1 MKQRRTS
8 LPCGFQEDALIAAAL
23 DEADTTLQQAV
34 HRHIRTCQECSG
46 LWVRYRSLQQVFTT
60 LQDTRSLEEPLHRA
74 QERLTQLLVRRPVV
88 HLAYHW
94 FPTTL
99 GTLCIAKSA
108 QGVSLLTWEL
118 QARQLLSTLGRQA
131 GVEVHEDEAALQALG
146 GELQAYLAGTCDHLP
161 WSIDERC
168 MRSAFQREVLKLTAT
183 IPYGAVM
190 SYQGLAAALGQPK
203 AVRAVAQALGHNPLA
218 IVIPCHR
225 VIGQTGH
232 LTGYAGGLERKC
244 TLLSHEGI
252 PLLTRP
258 GGVFVNKERMYV
270 GWRTERAYCKPRCPS
285 LVGLTPGDRL
295 LMSPRAIAVQPDF
308 VPCDVCHP
316 EELSV

>member
-1 MKQRRTS
+1 M
-8 LPCGFQEDALIAAAL
+8 IAAAL

-34 HRHIRTCQECSG
+34 HRHIRTCQECSD
-46 LWVRYRSLQQVFTT
+46 LLARYRSLQQVFTT

-94 FPTTL
+94 FPTAL
-99 GTLCIAKSA
+99 GTLCMATSA
-108 QGVSLLTWEL
+108 QGVSLLTWEA

-131 GVEVHEDEAALQALG
+131 GVEVHEDEAALQALRS
-146 GELQAYLAGTCDHLP
+146 ELQAYLAGTCDHLP

-258 GGVFVNKERMYV
+258 GGVFINKERMYV
-270 GWRTERAYCKPRCPS
+270 GWRTERAYCQPHCPS
-285 LVGLTPGDRL
+285 LVGLAPGDRL
-295 LMSPRAIAVQPDF
+295 LMSPRAIAAQHDF

-316 EELSV
+316 EELLV

>member
-1 MKQRRTS
+1 MKQRRTA

-34 HRHIRTCQECSG
+34 HRHIRSCQGCCD
-46 LWVRYRSLQQVFTT
+46 LLARYRSLQQVFTT

-74 QERLTQLLVRRPVV
+74 QERLIQLLVRQPVV
-88 HLAYHW
+88 HLAYHR
-94 FPTTL
+94 FPTAL
-99 GTLCIAKSA
+99 GTLCMATSVH
-108 QGVSLLTWEL
+108 GVSLLTWEA
-118 QARQLLSTLGRQA
+118 QATQWLSTLARQA
-131 GVEVHEDEAALQALG
+131 GVEVQEDEAALQSLRS
-146 GELQAYLAGTCDHLP
+146 ELQAYLAGTCAHLP
-161 WSIDERC
+161 WSLDERC
-168 MRSAFQREVLKLTAT
+168 MRSTFQREVLQLTAT

-225 VIGQTGH
+225 VIGQSGH
-232 LTGYAGGLERKC
+232 LTGYAGGLERKR
-244 TLLSHEGI
+244 TLLAQEGI

-258 GGVFVNKERMYV
+258 GGVFINKERMYV
-270 GWRTERAYCKPRCPS
+270 GWRTARAYCTPHCPS
-285 LVGLTPGDRL
+285 LVGLAPGDWL
-295 LMSPRAIAVQPDF
+295 FMSPRAIAAQPDF

-316 EELSV
+316 EALPV